1 MEGFWEAII
10 TIVQSRWSLLFCV
23 LVMCPWWL
31 PAVAWYRRGLRRRL
45 AFQDFAA
52 ANHLQLIGT
61 VPSDAGATRMKHW
74 RMLLWR
80 VVVGTN
86 VIEGQWDGLPI
97 RLLDLA
103 SARNSPS
110 RTTII
115 VTVDGIL
122 HRGARAE
129 RAIAAG
135 SAALIRTDVDVLSVL
150 ARPQIDPAEL
160 AAWLS
165 FATGVVKAMEQDG
178 KEAFPRDPS
187 ETAAPPTRPMF
198 GMFRRA

>member
-1 MEGFWEAII
+1 MDSFWEAII
-10 TIVQSRWSLLFCV
+10 EIAQSRWSLLFYV
-23 LVMCPWWL
+23 LVICPWWL
-31 PAVAWYRRGLRRRL
+31 PAVAWYRRGLRRRR

-52 ANHLQLIGT
+52 ANRLQLIGT
-61 VPSDAGATRMKHW
+61 MPSDAGATRMKHW
-74 RMLLWR
+74 PMLLWR

-97 RLLDLA
+97 RLVDLA
-103 SARNSPS
+103 SSRNSPS
-110 RTTII
+110 RTTVF

-178 KEAFPRDPS
+178 KEVFPRDVS